1 MLMGQHPKLSTIMI
15 PLPKVSQEDL
25 PKWYAPCFTPDTTSL
40 FPIPPMDPVPPSTMS
55 EYFWNPEMLPVYDY
69 ANVPD
74 PCRWDEAAEKVHKK
88 MGF

>member
-25 PKWYAPCFTPDTTSL
+25 PKWSAPCFSPDTTSL
-40 FPIPPMDPVPPSTMS
+40 FPIPPSDPVPPATMS
-55 EYFWNPEMLPVYDY
+55 EYFLNPEEIPVYDY
-69 ANVPD
+69 DNVPD
-74 PCRWDEAAEKVHKK
+74 PCEWDEAAERVHKK